1 MSLINLSLKSILSRK
16 LVSSLLIISIAI
28 STTLLIGIEKVKHST
43 KHSFSHS
50 ISGTDLII
58 GSKTSDIQLLM
69 YTLFRVGQPVA
80 NISWSTFNNIKSYPE
95 VAWAI
100 PISLGDSHKEYPVVG
115 TNIDYFTYYK
125 FGRKKS
131 LHLKTGFLFNK
142 LNEVVLGYEVAKQ
155 LNYQIND
162 VILLSH
168 GVSGSPQALHKENTF
183 KVVGILKATGTPV
196 DKTVHISLEAMT
208 ALHSANKQDLTPT
221 SITSCLIGLKS
232 KFSLFTVQNRILKL
246 KSEPLIAVIPGVALS
261 KLWNNIRFIDS
272 SFFIITLLVTVIAFL
287 GLLLSLFLL
296 LNQRK
301 KELSILRSL
310 GAHPVQISLLLIT
323 ESLIITVSGTL
334 LGLISLLINGI
345 LLGPILEEKTGLILS
360 LSTISTHE
368 ITLSLAIILFGGIT
382 SLIPGYMIYKRSLS
396 KGFSSI

>member
-168 GVSGSPQALHKENTF
+168 GVSGSPQALPK
-183 KVVGILKATGTPV
+183 
-196 DKTVHISLEAMT
+196 KT
-208 ALHSANKQDLTPT
+208 
-221 SITSCLIGLKS
+221 
-232 KFSLFTVQNRILKL
+232 RLKL
-246 KSEPLIAVIPGVALS
+246 
-261 KLWNNIRFIDS
+261 
-272 SFFIITLLVTVIAFL
+272 
-287 GLLLSLFLL
+287 
-296 LNQRK
+296 
-301 KELSILRSL
+301 
-310 GAHPVQISLLLIT
+310 
-323 ESLIITVSGTL
+323 
-334 LGLISLLINGI
+334 
-345 LLGPILEEKTGLILS
+345 
-360 LSTISTHE
+360 
-368 ITLSLAIILFGGIT
+368 LA
-382 SLIPGYMIYKRSLS
+382 Y
-396 KGFSSI
+396 